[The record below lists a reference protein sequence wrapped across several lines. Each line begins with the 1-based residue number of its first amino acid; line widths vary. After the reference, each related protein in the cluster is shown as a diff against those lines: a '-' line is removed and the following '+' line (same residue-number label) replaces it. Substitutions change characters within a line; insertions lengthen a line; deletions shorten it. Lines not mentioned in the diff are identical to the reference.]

1 MRQKFSSKWIGS
13 VQPRKQRKFRY
24 NAPLHLRRKF
34 LSTNLSKELRK
45 KHGKRN
51 LPLRKGDEVLIMR
64 GKFAKKK
71 GKALEIDMKKSRI
84 TIEGINRKKSD
95 GTKVNVYFN
104 SSNLQIQS
112 LNMEDGKRIKGESK
126 KENTEVK
133 IENKEEKKDNEIS
146 EKKQDK

>member
-1 MRQKFSSKWIGS
+1 
-13 VQPRKQRKFRY
+13 
-24 NAPLHLRRKF
+24 
-34 LSTNLSKELRK
+34 
-45 KHGKRN
+45 
-51 LPLRKGDEVLIMR
+51 MR